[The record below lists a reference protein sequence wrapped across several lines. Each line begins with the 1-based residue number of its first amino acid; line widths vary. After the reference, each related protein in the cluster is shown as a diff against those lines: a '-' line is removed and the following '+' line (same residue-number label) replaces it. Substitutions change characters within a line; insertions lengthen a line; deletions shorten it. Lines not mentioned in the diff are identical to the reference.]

1 MANLRSPILDAHTGN
16 CPVAGLLLLAAAG
29 LIGPLYLLPSSFFY
43 GVLIAAFALS
53 VAGLFIVILRA
64 ARDIWLGGAHSASRL
79 ALAQFALG
87 SLIVET
93 QFAIIFGRGIMPTS
107 SDEILWEVVVGGIGA
122 AALLAFLAFAV
133 WKTWRSAPANPLL
146 DGRLW
151 LIILETA
158 AFVFMT
164 LSASNDYFAAVFP
177 FTLLL
182 WVWQAAAAIN
192 VLKGRRHTAA
202 LIALTG
208 WIAIAML
215 GWAMTFLPSINSF
228 WKFDEAQRSYAEQ
241 ARSRISSCA
250 DSSSLIAW
258 HAEDIVLTDSGEA
271 RVEFQGY
278 GWMRI
283 PVDSAIV
290 TGDACEPS

>member
-1 MANLRSPILDAHTGN
+1 MTSIRSPIRDANTGN
-16 CPVAGLLLLAAAG
+16 CPVAGLLLLAAVG
-29 LIGPLYLLPSSFFY
+29 FIGPLYLLPTSFFY
-43 GVLIAAFALS
+43 GALIAAFALS

-64 ARDIWLGGAHSASRL
+64 TRDAWLEGAHSASRL

-87 SLIVET
+87 ALIVET
-93 QFAIIFGRGIMPTS
+93 QFAIIFGRGITS
-107 SDEILWEVVVGGIGA
+107 TSANEILWEVVVGGIGA

-133 WKTWRSAPANPLL
+133 WKTWRNARSNSLL
-146 DGRLW
+146 DVRLW
-151 LIILETA
+151 LIILETVV
-158 AFVFMT
+158 FVFMT
-164 LSASNDYFAAVFP
+164 LSASNDYFAAVLP

-182 WVWQAAAAIN
+182 WVWQAATAIN
-192 VLKGRRHTAA
+192 VLNGRRHTAA

-215 GWAMTFLPSINSF
+215 GWAMTFLPAIDSF
-228 WKFDEAQRSYAEQ
+228 WKFDDEQRSYAEQ
-241 ARSRISSCA
+241 ARRRISSCA

-258 HAEDIVLTDSGEA
+258 HTEDVVLMDSGEA

-290 TGDACEPS
+290 TGDACEFP

>member
-1 MANLRSPILDAHTGN
+1 MASIRSPIRDAHTGN
-16 CPVAGLLLLAAAG
+16 CPVAGLLLLAAVG
-29 LIGPLYLLPSSFFY
+29 LIGPLYLLPNSFFY
-43 GVLIAAFALS
+43 GALIVAFALS

-64 ARDIWLGGAHSASRL
+64 ARDAWLGGARIASRL

-87 SLIVET
+87 SLIIET
-93 QFAIIFGRGIMPTS
+93 QFAIIFGRGTTPTS

-133 WKTWRSAPANPLL
+133 WKTWRSAPANSLF
-146 DGRLW
+146 DVRLG

-158 AFVFMT
+158 SFVFMT
-164 LSASNDYFAAVFP
+164 LSASNDYFAAVLP

-182 WVWQAAAAIN
+182 WIWQAATAIN

-215 GWAMTFLPSINSF
+215 GWALTLVPSIDSF
-228 WKFDEAQRSYAEQ
+228 WKFDNEQRGFAEQ
-241 ARSRISSCA
+241 ARRRISSCA

-258 HAEDIVLTDSGEA
+258 HTEDIVLMDSGEA
-271 RVEFQGY
+271 RVEFRGY

-290 TGDACEPS
+290 TGDACESP